1 MSLLG
6 AAYAGEEKLGGMKLE
21 DAKRWW
27 AFQPIAQV
35 PGGSVDALFEKS
47 SSVAAERRVL
57 LRRVTYDLTGL
68 PPTPAE
74 VDAFVA
80 DGSPDAY
87 SKVVER
93 LLASPA
99 YGEKWGRYWLDVV
112 RYADTAGENSDRPL
126 PHAWRYRNWV
136 IDALNRDLPYDAFVR
151 QQLAGDLLAAK
162 ESEGEAAAN
171 IVATGFLAIARR
183 FGHEIEKDMHLT
195 FEDAIDTTGKA
206 FLGLTLGC
214 ARCHDHK
221 YDPISTRDYYALY
234 GMLQSTRF
242 PFTGCEPKPHPRDL
256 VPLPSGEVKRA
267 TAAWEAEM
275 KALEAAVATA
285 DAALNAKGNVFASSV
300 PVAISAGEI
309 GPTGAQEVVV
319 DEAHALA
326 MKQGE
331 MLQLS
336 ILPRANFGGDS
347 TVVEWVISEVGGSG
361 KTWNV
366 TADFLHNP
374 NAAGAGVWQVFDLVP
389 NERPLTE
396 LVRDAEKTAG
406 LLIWHGPEP
415 WPALLINTKQDEA
428 KFQTVKMPP
437 QSVAVH
443 PGPRGGV
450 ALAWE
455 SPAEMTVTV
464 KGKVAK
470 IDPGGDGVAWK
481 LERRPSIAEGLAA
494 QKLLSQQ
501 VVTAK
506 KARDA
511 AMVRKP
517 VADLAFAVI
526 DAKPLNARVQKKG
539 EPKDLAEEVPRGVPV
554 IFGGAPVAE
563 SAGSGRLELADCLT
577 RGSAKDLLA
586 RVMVNR
592 LWAGHFGAGIV
603 ATPNDFGTRGTL
615 PSHPALLEFLAAEF
629 IKQGWSIKAMHRL
642 ILQSAAYQH
651 ADFPRRRL
659 TAEEMRDTLLTV
671 SGKLDRSPGGPHPF
685 PAESTWTFTQ
695 HGPFKAVY
703 DNDRRSIYQMV
714 QRTQRHPFL
723 ALFDGADP
731 NASTPVRGQSTVPT
745 QALYFLNDP
754 FVHTQAKAMAARL
767 VAAAPDNAARLNLA
781 TRELYG
787 RSPNNAESELMKQFL
802 TETAAAMPSLS
813 EPERTIDIWA
823 AWLRVLFGTNELLYV
838 D

>member
-1 MSLLG
+1 
-6 AAYAGEEKLGGMKLE
+6 
-21 DAKRWW
+21 
-27 AFQPIAQV
+27 
-35 PGGSVDALFEKS
+35 
-47 SSVAAERRVL
+47 
-57 LRRVTYDLTGL
+57 
-68 PPTPAE
+68 
-74 VDAFVA
+74 
-80 DGSPDAY
+80 
-87 SKVVER
+87 
-93 LLASPA
+93 
-99 YGEKWGRYWLDVV
+99 
-112 RYADTAGENSDRPL
+112 
-126 PHAWRYRNWV
+126 
-136 IDALNRDLPYDAFVR
+136 
-151 QQLAGDLLAAK
+151 
-162 ESEGEAAAN
+162 
-171 IVATGFLAIARR
+171 
-183 FGHEIEKDMHLT
+183 
-195 FEDAIDTTGKA
+195 
-206 FLGLTLGC
+206 
-214 ARCHDHK
+214 
-221 YDPISTRDYYALY
+221 
-234 GMLQSTRF
+234 MLQSTRF
-242 PFTGCEPKPHPRDL
+242 PFTGCEPKPQPKDL
-256 VPLPSGEVKRA
+256 VPIPSGEVKRA

-275 KALEAAVATA
+275 KTLEAAVANA
-285 DAALNAKGNVFASSV
+285 DAALTAKGNDFASSI
-300 PVAISAGEI
+300 PVSISAGEI
-309 GPTGAQEVVV
+309 GPNGSQEVVV

-347 TVVEWVISEVGGSG
+347 TVVEWVISEVGGAG

-366 TADFLHNP
+366 TADFLSDP

-389 NERPLTE
+389 KELPLTE

-455 SPAEMTVTV
+455 SSADMSVTI
-464 KGKVAK
+464 KGRVAK
-470 IDPGGDGVAWK
+470 IDSGGDGIAWK
-481 LERRPSIAEGLAA
+481 LERRPSIAVGLAA
-494 QKLLSQQ
+494 QKMLAQQ
-501 VVTAK
+501 LVSAK
-506 KARDA
+506 QARDA
-511 AMVRKP
+511 AMLRRP

-526 DAKPLNARVQKKG
+526 DAKPINAHVQKKG
-539 EPKDLAEEVPRGVPV
+539 EPKDLAEEVPRGMPV
-554 IFGGAPVAE
+554 IFGGAKVPE
-563 SAGSGRLELADCLT
+563 GAGSGRLELADCLT
-577 RGSAKDLLA
+577 RGSARDLLA

-592 LWAGHFGAGIV
+592 IWAGHFGTGIV
-603 ATPNDFGTRGTL
+603 TTPNDFGTRGSP
-615 PSHPALLEFLAAEF
+615 PSHPRLLDFLAAEF
-629 IKQGWSIKAMHRL
+629 MKNGWSIKSMHRL
-642 ILQSAAYQH
+642 ILQSAAYQS
-651 ADFPRRRL
+651 AEFPRRRL
-659 TAEEMRDTLLTV
+659 TAEEMRDTLLTL
-671 SGKLDRSPGGPHPF
+671 SGKLDRTPGGPHPF

-703 DNDRRSIYQMV
+703 DNDRRTVYQMV

-754 FVHTQAKAMAARL
+754 FVHTQAKTMAAHL
-767 VAAAPDNAARLNLA
+767 VAAASDNAARLNLA

-787 RSPNNAESELMKQFL
+787 RSPNDAERELMEHFL